1 MNITS
6 EQLSVLDAL
15 KCERLSS
22 DWKNMRLVETFENYK
37 NSRISDTLKNEAF
50 EEDETNKVAYY
61 VIKDKEEHILFFFS
75 LKCGLLYDE
84 FIEGEKL
91 EKLRHLYEWLLKM
104 KEDGECS
111 DSDKDTIDSI
121 LESVRSKKGLKKA
134 DVARIVNADKD
145 SKEFDSLFDENT
157 KNVGRTF
164 AGIEIVHFCVNDE
177 MRYVWEQY
185 GFDHKIGTVVFW
197 YFIVPKVQ
205 ELMKIAGCEYIFLFA
220 ADCSENEELINYYI
234 VNLNFMKADE
244 HSAAIPL
251 YDFTCKFMYQETQ
264 YLESGREKFLSNFNR
279 DKDAV

>member
-22 DWKNMRLVETFENYK
+22 DKNNMRLVEAFENYK

-61 VIKDKEEHILFFFS
+61 VIKDKENHILFFFS

-91 EKLRHLYEWLLKM
+91 ETLRHLYEWLLKI
-104 KEDGECS
+104 KEDEECS

-145 SKEFDSLFDENT
+145 SEEFDSLFDENT

-164 AGIEIVHFCVNDE
+164 AGIEIVHFCINDE
-177 MRYVWEQY
+177 MRSVWEQY

-234 VNLNFMKADE
+234 VNLNFKKADE

-264 YLESGREKFLSNFNR
+264 YLEAGRETFLSNFNR
-279 DKDAV
+279 EKDAV

>member
-6 EQLSVLDAL
+6 EQLLILDAL
-15 KCERLSS
+15 KCERLAS
-22 DWKNMRLVETFENYK
+22 DKRNIRLVECFENYK

-61 VIKDKEEHILFFFS
+61 VIKDNKDQILFFFS

-91 EKLRHLYEWLLKM
+91 ENLRHLYECLLKI

-111 DSDKDTIDSI
+111 DSDNKVIDSI

-145 SKEFDSLFDENT
+145 SKEFYSLFDENT
-157 KNVGRTF
+157 KSVGRTF

-197 YFIVPKVQ
+197 YFIVPKVL

-220 ADCSENEELINYYI
+220 ADNSENEELINYYV
-234 VNLNFMKADE
+234 VNLNFKKADG

-264 YLESGREKFLSNFNR
+264 YLEAGRKAFLSNFNR